1 MVNIPAVLCIETSS
15 QVCSV
20 ALTTPGHIFYKESPK
35 TQAHAEALADLVK
48 DCLAEA
54 GIQFKDLQ
62 AVAISEGPGSY
73 TGLRIGT
80 SLAKGLC
87 FALKIPLI
95 PINTLKIIAYAALQK
110 GTNGLIWPMIDARR
124 MEVYHAVFDRDL
136 NMLTTVNNGIITDAD
151 FVPSMINEQTSIC
164 GDGADKAQDIL
175 KLHLVPVH
183 ANAASMCPLAMQAY
197 THGQFADL
205 VSFEPFYLKQANITA
220 PGGNNH

>member
-1 MVNIPAVLCIETSS
+1 MVNMPAILCIETSS

-20 ALTTPGHIFYKESPK
+20 ALTIPGHIFYKENPK
-35 TQAHAEALADLVK
+35 AQAHAEALADLVK
-48 DCLAEA
+48 ACLTEA
-54 GIQFKDLQ
+54 GLQFKNLQ

-110 GTNGLIWPMIDARR
+110 GADDLIWPMIDARR
-124 MEVYHAVFDRDL
+124 MEVYHAVFDQEL
-136 NMLTTVNNGIITDAD
+136 NMLTTVGNGIITDAD
-151 FVPSMINEQTSIC
+151 FVPSVVNEQTSIC

-175 KLHLVPVH
+175 KLHLVPVD
-183 ANAASMCPLAMQAY
+183 ANAASMCQLAIQAY
-197 THGQFADL
+197 TNGQFADL
-205 VSFEPFYLKQANITA
+205 VSFEPFYLKQANITS
-220 PGGNNH
+220 PGSKH